1 MRKILTALLLFAVTV
16 QAFSQTFKEWQ
27 DPKVNEVNRAATH
40 TRYFAYANLQEAQ
53 GEEPEKSSNYLSIN
67 GIWKFRWVKDAAL
80 RPNANFWRT
89 DYDDSS
95 WDTMPVPGMWE
106 LNGYG
111 DPLYVNYGY
120 AWRDHFRTNPP
131 AVPQEDNHVG
141 TYRKEFVLPVSW
153 TGKDVFLHL
162 GSVTSN
168 VYVWV
173 NGRYVG
179 YSEDSKME
187 AEFDISRYVKP
198 GQRNLIALQVFRWCD
213 GTYLE
218 DQDFFR
224 LSGIARDSYLYAR
237 NRNRIN
243 DIRVTTDLDAEYTHG
258 TLNIQMSTRGNY
270 PVILELLDADGE
282 SIYTRTLTE
291 RGPSIKTA
299 LNVFNVQKWN
309 AENPYLYTLR
319 VSYGGEV
326 IPIKVG
332 FRKVEIVNSQVL
344 INGRPVL
351 FKGVDRHE
359 LDPDGGYVVSRERML
374 QDIRIMKE
382 FNINAIR
389 TSHYPDDNYFYD
401 LCDKYGLYVVAEAN
415 VESHGMGYGDRSLAY
430 RQDYSLAHLQRN
442 QRNVQSNFNHP
453 CVVIWSLGN
462 EAGHG
467 VNFEN
472 AYRWVKS
479 EDPSRPVQYE
489 RALGTSFTDIYCPMY
504 PGYEAVER
512 YAKDPTKLQ
521 PYIMCEYAHAMGNSV
536 GAFKEYW
543 DLIRAYPKLQ
553 GGFIWDFV
561 DQSLRWKGKDGK
573 MIYAYGGDF
582 NDTDP
587 SDQNFCDNGLVSPD
601 RVPNPHMYEVGLYY
615 QNIWTDIS
623 DLPNGNLGVYNENFF
638 TDLSNYRLCWE
649 LLDDGSPIGTG
660 TVEYLQAGPQQKVSV
675 PVQMDFPAVPGELL
689 LNVRYELRHSQGLLP
704 AGHVAAKQQF
714 VLSDYYFQD
723 FNLEYDPALAASAP
737 EFKEV
742 DTEHFAV
749 AGDNFQ
755 VVFSYL
761 NGYIQSYTVN
771 GTEFIEPGTALTPN
785 FWRPPTDNDYG
796 AGLQTKYSAWRNPLI
811 LLRPGELV
819 RTLDAGI
826 AKVDCN
832 YDLADFAT
840 LRLSYQIDAQ
850 GRIKVTQTMT
860 PIDRK
865 KASDMFR
872 FGLRMTMPEE
882 FSEVAYYGRGPI
894 ENYPDRN
901 HYTDIG
907 IYAQSVREQSY
918 SYIRPQENGL
928 RTDIRW
934 WNMLDEYGKGLRIT
948 AQEPFCVSALNYTI
962 ESLDEGPAKTNA
974 HTTEIDPVSTVSVC
988 IDKLH
993 MGVGGVQS
1001 WGAVPRQEYMIPF
1014 APYTFVFL
1022 LSPVTNYTTYR

>member
-1 MRKILTALLLFAVTV
+1 MRKILTALLLFTVTV

-332 FRKVEIVNSQVL
+332 FLNNNDEHDFIPTL
-344 INGRPVL
+344 IKR
-351 FKGVDRHE
+351 
-359 LDPDGGYVVSRERML
+359 
-374 QDIRIMKE
+374 
-382 FNINAIR
+382 INA
-389 TSHYPDDNYFYD
+389 
-401 LCDKYGLYVVAEAN
+401 
-415 VESHGMGYGDRSLAY
+415 
-430 RQDYSLAHLQRN
+430 
-442 QRNVQSNFNHP
+442 
-453 CVVIWSLGN
+453 
-462 EAGHG
+462 
-467 VNFEN
+467 
-472 AYRWVKS
+472 
-479 EDPSRPVQYE
+479 
-489 RALGTSFTDIYCPMY
+489 
-504 PGYEAVER
+504 
-512 YAKDPTKLQ
+512 
-521 PYIMCEYAHAMGNSV
+521 
-536 GAFKEYW
+536 
-543 DLIRAYPKLQ
+543 
-553 GGFIWDFV
+553 
-561 DQSLRWKGKDGK
+561 
-573 MIYAYGGDF
+573 
-582 NDTDP
+582 
-587 SDQNFCDNGLVSPD
+587 
-601 RVPNPHMYEVGLYY
+601 
-615 QNIWTDIS
+615 
-623 DLPNGNLGVYNENFF
+623 
-638 TDLSNYRLCWE
+638 
-649 LLDDGSPIGTG
+649 
-660 TVEYLQAGPQQKVSV
+660 
-675 PVQMDFPAVPGELL
+675 
-689 LNVRYELRHSQGLLP
+689 
-704 AGHVAAKQQF
+704 
-714 VLSDYYFQD
+714 
-723 FNLEYDPALAASAP
+723 
-737 EFKEV
+737 
-742 DTEHFAV
+742 
-749 AGDNFQ
+749 
-755 VVFSYL
+755 
-761 NGYIQSYTVN
+761 
-771 GTEFIEPGTALTPN
+771 
-785 FWRPPTDNDYG
+785 
-796 AGLQTKYSAWRNPLI
+796 
-811 LLRPGELV
+811 
-819 RTLDAGI
+819 
-826 AKVDCN
+826 
-832 YDLADFAT
+832 
-840 LRLSYQIDAQ
+840 
-850 GRIKVTQTMT
+850 
-860 PIDRK
+860 
-865 KASDMFR
+865 
-872 FGLRMTMPEE
+872 
-882 FSEVAYYGRGPI
+882 
-894 ENYPDRN
+894 
-901 HYTDIG
+901 
-907 IYAQSVREQSY
+907 
-918 SYIRPQENGL
+918 
-928 RTDIRW
+928 
-934 WNMLDEYGKGLRIT
+934 
-948 AQEPFCVSALNYTI
+948 
-962 ESLDEGPAKTNA
+962 
-974 HTTEIDPVSTVSVC
+974 
-988 IDKLH
+988 
-993 MGVGGVQS
+993 
-1001 WGAVPRQEYMIPF
+1001 
-1014 APYTFVFL
+1014 
-1022 LSPVTNYTTYR
+1022 